1 MDGSLLVSLRSH
13 ESSKH
18 VIGRITDDWKLDIS
32 HTFDHTHQQ
41 KWVSK
46 TVHFTDDDGRS
57 LFCFANDEDGSVRTK
72 AYAGTKGRP
81 VTHVFFFFSCV
92 SAVATTTDKRQD
104 TL

>member
-18 VIGRITDDWKLDIS
+18 VIGRITDDWKMDIS

-46 TVHFTDDDGRS
+46 TVHFTDDDDDSRS
-57 LFCFANDEDGSVRTK
+57 LFCFANDENGSVRTK
-72 AYAGTKGRP
+72 AYTGIKGHP
-81 VTHVFFFFSCV
+81 I
-92 SAVATTTDKRQD
+92 
-104 TL
+104 TLLRLHPL